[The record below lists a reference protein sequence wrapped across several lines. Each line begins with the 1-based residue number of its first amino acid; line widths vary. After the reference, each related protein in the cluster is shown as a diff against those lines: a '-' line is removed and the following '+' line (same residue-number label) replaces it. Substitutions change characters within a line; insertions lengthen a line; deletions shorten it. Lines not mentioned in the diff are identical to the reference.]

1 MYLLRREFILLLRSN
16 FRAESIGQQADR
28 VPTEERLKAHAT
40 IVATS
45 DRATAGRG
53 MFGLPPSIARRDL
66 CRIYDLPTDQR
77 PAERHSAY
85 HRTSENIEPDA
96 GVWEPDLLSFPRH
109 CAGRRLRLSEPD
121 LKSGHILLSGLNTLL
136 KPYRLMQVGDLTKSA
151 TNVRHCRHVWHCKQG
166 EKAKEEFI
174 QDLKKFFP

>member
-1 MYLLRREFILLLRSN
+1 MNSVIQLSEYTSSLKNWSSNSSTTGRRSAPTRRRGSGTDDTSAPYTVRCIYNDGSQYSFDDLSDLHKGPTDSYEREFMLPLRSN
-16 FRAESIGQQADR
+16 FRAESVGRQADR
-28 VPTEERLKAHAT
+28 APTEERQKAHAT

-77 PAERHSAY
+77 SAERHSAY

-96 GVWEPDLLSFPRH
+96 GVWGPDLLSF
-109 CAGRRLRLSEPD
+109 
-121 LKSGHILLSGLNTLL
+121 
-136 KPYRLMQVGDLTKSA
+136 
-151 TNVRHCRHVWHCKQG
+151 
-166 EKAKEEFI
+166 F
-174 QDLKKFFP
+174 